1 MLFISIPCLIAL
13 ARTSN
18 IMLNKTGETGHPYLV
33 PDPRVN
39 ALTMMLAIGLTNI
52 AFILLRDVP
61 SCPLC

>member
-1 MLFISIPCLIAL
+1 
-13 ARTSN
+13 
-18 IMLNKTGETGHPYLV
+18 MLNKTGETGHPYLV